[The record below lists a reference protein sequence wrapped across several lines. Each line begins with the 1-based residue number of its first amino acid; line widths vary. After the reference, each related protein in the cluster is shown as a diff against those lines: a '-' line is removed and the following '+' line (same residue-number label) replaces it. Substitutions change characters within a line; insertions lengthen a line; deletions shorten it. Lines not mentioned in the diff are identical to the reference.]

1 MHYFHPLQYRDR
13 DEWLHVGHEF
23 YPLEGS
29 DLARGTERPL
39 RSCRNNMLNQ
49 EKMVADWNQAANNQ
63 IMSAQ
68 EDIIYTIAAV

>member
-1 MHYFHPLQYRDR
+1 MNRKAIAN
-13 DEWLHVGHEF
+13 V
-23 YPLEGS
+23 
-29 DLARGTERPL
+29 
-39 RSCRNNMLNQ
+39 LNQ